1 MKEDIV
7 NHEAEILR
15 LTMLVKNTQ
24 IVDDFERLQM
34 KFHEQDK
41 QIMQLKEDLLKQEEK
56 AINYQHQVEVLNN
69 MLKMQK
75 LDEKMRIES
84 LVNV

>member
-41 QIMQLKEDLLKQEEK
+41 QIMQSKENLLKQEEK
-56 AINYQHQVEVLNN
+56 AINYQH
-69 MLKMQK
+69 
-75 LDEKMRIES
+75 
-84 LVNV
+84 